1 MVLLFWMYV
10 LFLYDIWYKKFD
22 CGVDLKVNWILMF
35 IFFLVIDERLIFSLF
50 YIWILCVLYKV
61 LLYDLRISGI
71 E

>member
-1 MVLLFWMYV
+1 MYV

-22 CGVDLKVNWILMF
+22 CGVDLKVNRILMF

-50 YIWILCVLYKV
+50 YIWILCVLYKG

>member
-1 MVLLFWMYV
+1 MYV

-22 CGVDLKVNWILMF
+22 CGVDLKVNRILMF